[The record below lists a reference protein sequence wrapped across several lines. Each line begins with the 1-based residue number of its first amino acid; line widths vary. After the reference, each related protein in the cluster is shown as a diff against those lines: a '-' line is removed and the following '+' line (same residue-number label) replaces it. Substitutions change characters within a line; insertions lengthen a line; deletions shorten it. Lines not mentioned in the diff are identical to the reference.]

1 MTNLKQYVGKD
12 VIIVDDDN
20 KKWRGVVDS
29 YNIDDD
35 IGDYI
40 GETLDIRVNGSPD
53 DMVCLSKPQIKS
65 IQII

>member
-1 MTNLKQYVGKD
+1 MTDLQRFVGKN

-20 KKWRGVVDS
+20 KTWCGFVDR
-29 YNIDDD
+29 YNSDDD

-40 GETLDIRVNGSPD
+40 GETLDICVNGFSN
-53 DMVCLSKPQIKS
+53 DMVCLSKPQIKF

>member
-1 MTNLKQYVGKD
+1 MTDLKQFVGKD

-20 KKWRGVVDS
+20 KKWRGIVDS

-40 GETLDIRVNGSPD
+40 GETLDIRVNGSSD
-53 DMVCLSKPQIKS
+53 EMVCFTRPQIKS
-65 IQII
+65 IILA